1 MSVTSSQSQ
10 RWNLHISSS
19 RLWDG
24 QTVYQYCRVN
34 LISSVFSYI
43 FWAQTN
49 YSRHYWLCMFFDESI
64 KCQERVKMSVTSS
77 QRLRWNLQ
85 IASFVRPTLNRISFL
100 MIENREKQQ
109 SLIFEKLQLENVSHF
124 SFIKDFNDYLMI
136 TFVLNLFPADQ
147 IIH

>member
-1 MSVTSSQSQ
+1 
-10 RWNLHISSS
+10 
-19 RLWDG
+19 
-24 QTVYQYCRVN
+24 
-34 LISSVFSYI
+34 
-43 FWAQTN
+43 
-49 YSRHYWLCMFFDESI
+49 
-64 KCQERVKMSVTSS
+64 
-77 QRLRWNLQ
+77 
-85 IASFVRPTLNRISFL
+85 